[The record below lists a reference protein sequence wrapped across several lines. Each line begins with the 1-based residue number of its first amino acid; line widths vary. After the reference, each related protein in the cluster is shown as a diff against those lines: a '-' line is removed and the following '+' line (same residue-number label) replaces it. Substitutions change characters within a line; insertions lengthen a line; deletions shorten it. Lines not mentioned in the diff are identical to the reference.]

1 MLVTVGWIW
10 KLITKKKRN
19 ELREDLASLQ
29 VGMKESRDN
38 LEIQR
43 FIGLEEAIV
52 SSTSKI

>member
-1 MLVTVGWIW
+1 MLVTVGCIW

-29 VGMKESRDN
+29 VRMKESRDN